1 MRILILIALGVV
13 SLIAAGVKAQS
24 TSTSEPEPEP
34 EMGISDWIQKYPAY
48 VTMVGMGII
57 ILLMFFTTIIII
69 CVLSGRRSEKS

>member
-13 SLIAAGVKAQS
+13 SLIAAGVKAQDPS
-24 TSTSEPEPEP
+24 TAEPEPEA
-34 EMGISDWIQKYPAY
+34 EMSIGELIQKYPAY

-69 CVLSGRRSEKS
+69 CVLSGRRNEKS